1 MDKKRVFNAAVT
13 AGLSL
18 SMVLTSVPATALAQG
33 ESVLAKNN
41 LSETA
46 QYGVWVTN
54 WDTGEALYSGDNIK
68 WSAGTTLENIVP
80 SIAVNI
86 TVPEGKTIQW
96 VGANGQPL
104 DLSTVINEDTFIYVK
119 FVDDASEP
127 EAHYITYKVVDE
139 EGNDLGQ
146 TIQVLSTDEVL
157 SYSGAVPSKEGYTFA
172 YFTWPGY
179 DEPIKEGAVPV
190 TWTDTIVAH
199 FTKDAVEEP
208 EAHYITYKVVD
219 EEGNDLGQTIQVLST
234 DEVLSYSGAVPSKE
248 GYTFAYFTWPGYDE
262 PIKEGAVPVTWTDTI
277 VAHFTKDA
285 VEEPEQRYITVH
297 LYDGDEFIRD
307 VVVLNNSS
315 IWSGVL
321 DAPTKD
327 GYIFV
332 GWQQDGASDIMTD
345 LESVVISADD
355 QVSELTFRA
364 VWEKDV
370 DPYEGYITVN
380 YYDGDELLGT
390 GAVKNGTNE
399 WSGVDSPTKDG
410 YVFDG
415 WNFEGDT
422 ERLYKDL
429 STVRY
434 TGDETIKEINLYA
447 NWTKIEDPYAD
458 YINVNYWDGEELLGT
473 GAVKRGT
480 SEWSGPTSPSKDG
493 YSFLG
498 WTFEGETLIN
508 PDLSKVVM
516 GADETVT
523 EINLYANWDEVSDPY
538 EGYITVNYYD
548 GDELLGTGAVL
559 NGTNEWSGI
568 ANPTKDGYVFDGWNF
583 EGDTE
588 HLYKDLSTVRYAGD
602 ETVKEINLY
611 ANWTKIEDPY
621 ADYINVNYWDG
632 EELLGTGAVKNGTT
646 EWSGVVSPSKD
657 GYTFIGWNFEG
668 DTEHLYTDLSTVRYA
683 GDETVTEINVYANW
697 KKNAD
702 PETETHKVTFDDC
715 LSNTTNLVVEVE
727 DGNSVAEPPAPTCDG
742 WTFLGWYFDTA
753 LTQAWDFSAPVTS
766 DMTLW
771 AKWEK
776 NVDEVI
782 PGDDAATPETP
793 QESEEAKSEVPETG
807 DATNAVAV
815 TGIGIAGLMAA
826 AASFILRR
834 RNEQ

>member
-1 MDKKRVFNAAVT
+1 MISTDTVIWAELVD
-13 AGLSL
+13 
-18 SMVLTSVPATALAQG
+18 VEEPPATESFSVWASGPDGQQLISGEGRITFNDPVTFGALRQMFA
-33 ESVLAKNN
+33 
-41 LSETA
+41 
-46 QYGVWVTN
+46 
-54 WDTGEALYSGDNIK
+54 DFD
-68 WSAGTTLENIVP
+68 
-80 SIAVNI
+80 
-86 TVPEGKTIQW
+86 VPEGKEVVWKTN
-96 VGANGQPL
+96 GATL
-104 DLSTVINEDTFIYVK
+104 TDDTVI
-119 FVDDASEP
+119 
-127 EAHYITYKVVDE
+127 
-139 EGNDLGQ
+139 
-146 TIQVLSTDEVL
+146 STDTVIWAELV
-157 SYSGAVPSKEGYTFA
+157 
-172 YFTWPGY
+172 
-179 DEPIKEGAVPV
+179 D
-190 TWTDTIVAH
+190 
-199 FTKDAVEEP
+199 VEEP
-208 EAHYITYKVVD
+208 
-219 EEGNDLGQTIQVLST
+219 
-234 DEVLSYSGAVPSKE
+234 
-248 GYTFAYFTWPGYDE
+248 
-262 PIKEGAVPVTWTDTI
+262 
-277 VAHFTKDA
+277 
-285 VEEPEQRYITVH
+285 EPEQRYITVH

-399 WSGVDSPTKDG
+399 WSGVDS
-410 YVFDG
+410 
-415 WNFEGDT
+415 
-422 ERLYKDL
+422 
-429 STVRY
+429 
-434 TGDETIKEINLYA
+434 
-447 NWTKIEDPYAD
+447 
-458 YINVNYWDGEELLGT
+458 
-473 GAVKRGT
+473 
-480 SEWSGPTSPSKDG
+480 
-493 YSFLG
+493 
-498 WTFEGETLIN
+498 
-508 PDLSKVVM
+508 
-516 GADETVT
+516 
-523 EINLYANWDEVSDPY
+523 
-538 EGYITVNYYD
+538 
-548 GDELLGTGAVL
+548 
-559 NGTNEWSGI
+559 
-568 ANPTKDGYVFDGWNF
+568 PTKDGYVFDGWNF

-727 DGNSVAEPPAPTCDG
+727 DGNSAAEPPAPTCDG
-742 WTFLGWYFDTA
+742 WTFLGWYSDTA

>member
-41 LSETA
+41 LSEAA
-46 QYGVWVTN
+46 QYGVWVSN

-80 SIAVNI
+80 NIAVNI

-119 FVDDASEP
+119 FVDDAS
-127 EAHYITYKVVDE
+127 
-139 EGNDLGQ
+139 
-146 TIQVLSTDEVL
+146 
-157 SYSGAVPSKEGYTFA
+157 
-172 YFTWPGY
+172 
-179 DEPIKEGAVPV
+179 
-190 TWTDTIVAH
+190 
-199 FTKDAVEEP
+199 EP

-422 ERLYKDL
+422 E
-429 STVRY
+429 
-434 TGDETIKEINLYA
+434 
-447 NWTKIEDPYAD
+447 
-458 YINVNYWDGEELLGT
+458 
-473 GAVKRGT
+473 
-480 SEWSGPTSPSKDG
+480 
-493 YSFLG
+493 
-498 WTFEGETLIN
+498 
-508 PDLSKVVM
+508 
-516 GADETVT
+516 
-523 EINLYANWDEVSDPY
+523 
-538 EGYITVNYYD
+538 
-548 GDELLGTGAVL
+548 
-559 NGTNEWSGI
+559 
-568 ANPTKDGYVFDGWNF
+568 
-583 EGDTE
+583 

-742 WTFLGWYFDTA
+742 WTFLGWYSDTA
-753 LTQAWDFSAPVTS
+753 LTQAWDFSVPVTS

>member
-1 MDKKRVFNAAVT
+1 MWASGPDGQSLISGEGFVTFNDPVAF
-13 AGLSL
+13 
-18 SMVLTSVPATALAQG
+18 
-33 ESVLAKNN
+33 
-41 LSETA
+41 
-46 QYGVWVTN
+46 
-54 WDTGEALYSGDNIK
+54 
-68 WSAGTTLENIVP
+68 GTLRQMF
-80 SIAVNI
+80 ADFD
-86 TVPEGKTIQW
+86 VPEGKEVVWKTN
-96 VGANGQPL
+96 GATL
-104 DLSTVINEDTFIYVK
+104 TDDTVI
-119 FVDDASEP
+119 
-127 EAHYITYKVVDE
+127 
-139 EGNDLGQ
+139 
-146 TIQVLSTDEVL
+146 STDTVIWAELV
-157 SYSGAVPSKEGYTFA
+157 
-172 YFTWPGY
+172 
-179 DEPIKEGAVPV
+179 D
-190 TWTDTIVAH
+190 
-199 FTKDAVEEP
+199 VEEP
-208 EAHYITYKVVD
+208 PATESFSVWASGPDGQSLISGEGFVTFNDPVAFGTLRQMFADFDVPEGKEVVWKTNGATLTD
-219 EEGNDLGQTIQVLST
+219 DTVIST
-234 DEVLSYSGAVPSKE
+234 DTVIWAELVDVE
-248 GYTFAYFTWPGYDE
+248 E
-262 PIKEGAVPVTWTDTI
+262 P
-277 VAHFTKDA
+277 
-285 VEEPEQRYITVH
+285 EPEQRYITVH

-315 IWSGVL
+315 NWSGVL

-327 GYIFV
+327 GYTFV

-434 TGDETIKEINLYA
+434 TGDETVKEINLYA
-447 NWTKIEDPYAD
+447 NWTKIEDSYAD

-611 ANWTKIEDPY
+611 ANWTKIEDSY

-668 DTEHLYTDLSTVRYA
+668 DTEHLYTDL
-683 GDETVTEINVYANW
+683 
-697 KKNAD
+697 
-702 PETETHKVTFDDC
+702 FDC
-715 LSNTTNLVVEVE
+715 S
-727 DGNSVAEPPAPTCDG
+727 
-742 WTFLGWYFDTA
+742 
-753 LTQAWDFSAPVTS
+753 
-766 DMTLW
+766 
-771 AKWEK
+771 
-776 NVDEVI
+776 
-782 PGDDAATPETP
+782 
-793 QESEEAKSEVPETG
+793 
-807 DATNAVAV
+807 
-815 TGIGIAGLMAA
+815 
-826 AASFILRR
+826 LRR
-834 RNEQ
+834 R